1 MATSTTCVRPDLV
14 VDATDH
20 LILLRVDRAVRV
32 GERELRYQLEHKDE
46 HPLAQAEE
54 LLDVLVQLEAEGLV
68 ESEWTFRLTAH
79 GRERLT
85 GLTDSSTVAGCAS

>member
-1 MATSTTCVRPDLV
+1 MSATATRVPHRPPG
-14 VDATDH
+14 VDAIEG
-20 LILLRVDRAVRV
+20 LILVRVDRAVRV

-68 ESEWTFRLTAH
+68 ESEWTFRLTAR
-79 GRERLT
+79 GRERLA
-85 GLTDSSTVAGCAS
+85 GLAGSDGRPS